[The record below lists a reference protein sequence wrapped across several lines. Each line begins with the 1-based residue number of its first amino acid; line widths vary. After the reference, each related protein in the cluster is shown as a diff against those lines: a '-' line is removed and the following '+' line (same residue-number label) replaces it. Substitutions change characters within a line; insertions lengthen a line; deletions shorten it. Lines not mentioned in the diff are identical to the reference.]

1 MYTWNPTMSV
11 IKNGRKVYTRQGGR
25 WTRDLPYNITQFFSS
40 VFPAAGESYSSFR
53 RGTSIPLWAF
63 FPPSRYTGT
72 HMHVLASKESRRVS
86 KAYGREKKKQFNSK
100 KKKHHVYTRVFPF
113 CFVRRTCQNERF
125 HVREGPISLFV
136 SRARFALFFTMK
148 GRVARGKNDRKPPFS
163 SEHRRRRSRPA
174 GDTYY
179 VLFAF
184 VINFK
189 FPRKSVYY
197 ARSGRR
203 PVCVVRVQ
211 RCFWIENEKKRARH
225 RYRRVTATV
234 FSGRFPFPLVK
245 NIQKEKNDDN
255 ALTPFPSWPP
265 SPV

>member
-100 KKKHHVYTRVFPF
+100 KKKTPRIHTRFPPLFCSTDLSKRAVPRPWRADLVIRFAGTFRVVFYNERPSCPRQKRSQTAVF
-113 CFVRRTCQNERF
+113 VWTPSPSLPASGGYVLRFVR
-125 HVREGPISLFV
+125 VR
-136 SRARFALFFTMK
+136 
-148 GRVARGKNDRKPPFS
+148 N
-163 SEHRRRRSRPA
+163 
-174 GDTYY
+174 
-179 VLFAF
+179 
-184 VINFK
+184 
-189 FPRKSVYY
+189 
-197 ARSGRR
+197 
-203 PVCVVRVQ
+203 
-211 RCFWIENEKKRARH
+211 
-225 RYRRVTATV
+225 
-234 FSGRFPFPLVK
+234 
-245 NIQKEKNDDN
+245 
-255 ALTPFPSWPP
+255 
-265 SPV
+265 